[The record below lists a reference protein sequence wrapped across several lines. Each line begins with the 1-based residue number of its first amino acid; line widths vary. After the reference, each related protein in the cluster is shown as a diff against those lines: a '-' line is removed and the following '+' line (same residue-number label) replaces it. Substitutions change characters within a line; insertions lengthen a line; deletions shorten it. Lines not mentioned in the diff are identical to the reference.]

1 MKAALLVVPLLIAVI
16 WVARERASRAAE
28 QSLRETANES
38 TFEKD
43 PHADC
48 AAEREE
54 LLARIAKL
62 EARLG
67 SAQADA
73 LLREESWLEYNRMI
87 VSIAPEDLFPELH
100 AAKVQAALADQPPD
114 APDPVF
120 LAQQERSREIQV
132 SLNALFRAEGI
143 DAFDLLE
150 VGLVESGAIG
160 PVLLRSFDERGR
172 AIGTITADRLR
183 LEGSRAGR
191 TLTLVLEDGYTR
203 RSGER
208 VPFAGADDGAERG
221 GVLRVVIPDTDPDG
235 WSRAVPELFS
245 EDHTLEI
252 LDDGRWNRFMLRR
265 DLNARLDRGGLG
277 GRYVLKDLAGVRDGV
292 LRDVALDEL
301 DENGSLR
308 RRLFADRLILRVD
321 RAGVQLVLEDGVVV
335 RGEQKLPFLDGRMRV
350 YLPRADVGEWVD
362 GSLPVIDA
370 RDVELDTD
378 DPGSVADEADSPADG
393 TEASAQETESSPVD
407 AEPTDAAD
415 EAHESAP
422 ESTDSALPR

>member
-1 MKAALLVVPLLIAVI
+1 MKAALLVVPLIIALL
-16 WVARERASRAAE
+16 WVARERASEAAE
-28 QSLRETANES
+28 QAATEVAVSAS
-38 TFEKD
+38 D
-43 PHADC
+43 QVDSHADC
-48 AAEREE
+48 AAERDA
-54 LLARIAKL
+54 LLARIAQL

-73 LLREESWLEYNRMI
+73 LRREESWLEYNRMI

-100 AAKVQAALADQPPD
+100 AAKVKEALADRGPE
-114 APDPVF
+114 APDPTS
-120 LAQQERSREIQV
+120 LARKERSHEIQV

-150 VGLVESGAIG
+150 VGLVEGGAIG
-160 PVLLRSFDERGR
+160 PVLLRSFDDRGR
-172 AIGTITADRLR
+172 AIGSITADRLR

-208 VPFAGADDGAERG
+208 VAFPGAEDGEERG

-235 WSRAVPELFS
+235 WSRAVPELFR

-252 LDDGRWNRFMLRR
+252 LDDGRWNRLVLRR

-277 GRYVLKDLAGVRDGV
+277 GRYVLKDLAGVRDGI

-308 RRLFADRLILRVD
+308 RRLFADRLVLRID
-321 RAGVQLVLEDGVVV
+321 ATGVQLVLEDGVVV

-350 YLPRADVGEWVD
+350 YLPRADVAEWID
-362 GSLPVIDA
+362 GSLPVVDA
-370 RDVELDTD
+370 RDAEAEAGE
-378 DPGSVADEADSPADG
+378 PADEASGSDPAA
-393 TEASAQETESSPVD
+393 ELEPAQ
-407 AEPTDAAD
+407 
-415 EAHESAP
+415 ESAP
-422 ESTDSALPR
+422 EAADSALPR